1 MDNYIELALRTDPS
15 PEQYKIIAKRYEQP
29 NIMRLE
35 HALKGIVTEAGELMD
50 QLKKHIVYGKELDLV
65 NLAEECGD
73 VFWYLALCVTCLAE
87 LMDRDPAELENSI
100 KETNIAKLKARYPEK
115 FTESNAVI
123 RNLEI
128 ERDILDT
135 IEETQKMIRRGDVG
149 NA

>member
-15 PEQYKIIAKRYEQP
+15 PEQYKIIAERNEQP
-29 NIMRLE
+29 NMMRLE
-35 HALKGIVTEAGELMD
+35 HALMGIVTEAGELMD

-73 VFWYLALCVTCLAE
+73 VFWYLA
-87 LMDRDPAELENSI
+87 ELESSI
-100 KETNIAKLKARYPEK
+100 KKTNIAKLKARYPEK
-115 FTESNAVI
+115 FTETDAVV
-123 RNLEI
+123 RDLGI

-135 IEETQKMIRRGDVG
+135 IEGSNKMIKYGEN

>member
-15 PEQYKIIAKRYEQP
+15 PEQYKIIAERNEQP
-29 NIMRLE
+29 NMMRLE
-35 HALKGIVTEAGELMD
+35 HALMGIVTEAGELMD

-73 VFWYLALCVTCLAE
+73 VFWYLALCVSTLAE
-87 LMDRDPAELENSI
+87 LMGRDPVELESSI
-100 KETNIAKLKARYPEK
+100 KKTNIAKLKARYPEK
-115 FTESNAVI
+115 FTETDAVV
-123 RNLEI
+123 RDLGI

-135 IEETQKMIRRGDVG
+135 IEGSNKMIKYGEN

>member
-73 VFWYLALCVTCLAE
+73 VFWYLALCVSTLAE
-87 LMDRDPAELENSI
+87 LMGRDPAELESSI
-100 KETNIAKLKARYPEK
+100 KKTNIAKLKARYPEK
-115 FTESNAVI
+115 FTETDAVV
-123 RNLEI
+123 RDLGI

-135 IEETQKMIRRGDVG
+135 IEGSNKMIKYGEN

>member
-15 PEQYKIIAKRYEQP
+15 PEQYKIIAERNEQP
-29 NIMRLE
+29 NMMRLE
-35 HALKGIVTEAGELMD
+35 HALMGIVTEAGELMD

-73 VFWYLALCVTCLAE
+73 VFWYLALCVSTLAE
-87 LMDRDPAELENSI
+87 LMGRDPAELESSI
-100 KETNIAKLKARYPEK
+100 KKTNIAKLKARYPEK
-115 FTESNAVI
+115 FTETDAVV
-123 RNLEI
+123 RDLGI

-135 IEETQKMIRRGDVG
+135 IEGSNKMIKYGEN